1 MCFIHCSSYTSYH
14 TNPFSCIRR
23 HSSEGKPP
31 LSVYLIGRV
40 VHVISHE
47 SFFLYSE
54 TLWPQADLPP
64 HLSVYSLWVC
74 V

>member
-47 SFFLYSE
+47 SFSGSNL
-54 TLWPQADLPP
+54 
-64 HLSVYSLWVC
+64 VWVC
-74 V
+74 PKLSTWPDASL